1 MRRGAIG
8 FLLRRLA
15 YQGIVLVGVAF
26 LVHVLI
32 LLSADPAQALLPP
45 TTPPEAVEAFRR
57 AQGWDQPLPV
67 QFAAF
72 LTRAVQGDFGT
83 SIRFGEPALLVVL
96 ERVPATLAL
105 GLTGLVVALAI
116 AFPLGSL
123 AALRRG
129 TWVDGA
135 VRGFAI
141 IGASVPGFVFG
152 QVLILVVAVG
162 LRALPV
168 SGGGSIAHLVLP
180 GLVVGIVSTP
190 GLIRILRA
198 SLLEVYGR
206 DYIRTAFAKGLS
218 ARAVLLRHALRNAA
232 IPVVTFLA
240 FDIAALLSG
249 VVIVERVFAYPGMG
263 LLAVQAISGRDLP
276 VIQAFVFVAALTI
289 VTTNLLLD
297 VAYTRLDP
305 RIGAR
310 R

>member
-1 MRRGAIG
+1 MPRSAVG
-8 FLLRRLA
+8 FVLRRLA
-15 YQGIVLVGVAF
+15 YQGVVLVGVAF

-45 TTPPEAVEAFRR
+45 TTSPEAVEAFRR

-67 QFAAF
+67 QFATF
-72 LTRAVQGDFGT
+72 LGRAVQGDFGT
-83 SIRFGEPALLVVL
+83 SIRFGQPALAVVL
-96 ERVPATLAL
+96 ERVPATLTL
-105 GLTGLVVALAI
+105 GLTGLAVGLAI

-129 TWVDGA
+129 TWADGA
-135 VRGFAI
+135 VRGFAVL
-141 IGASVPGFVFG
+141 GASVPGFVLG

-168 SGGGSIAHLVLP
+168 SGGGSVAHLVLP
-180 GLVVGIVSTP
+180 GLVVGIASTP

-218 ARAVLLRHALRNAA
+218 PRAVLLRHALRNAA
-232 IPVVTFLA
+232 IPVVSFLA

-263 LLAVQAISGRDLP
+263 SLAVQAISGRDLP

-305 RIGAR
+305 RIRGR